1 LQKASVALSGQ
12 EPGLSAAA
20 IAHVRESDGCVQDL
34 CSHLQGT
41 ACRARQFAARFG
53 AGEWGRL
60 TGLWHDRGKLSPA
73 FRRHIISASGLDA
86 AATCETLPG
95 KVDHSS
101 AGAQHAVAVLPVI
114 GHLLAFVIA
123 GHHSGLLDAV
133 GTGAS
138 LKDRLD
144 KPLPPLPATDDDPP
158 VPPPDLPPFVKRHI
172 AARDGFGVAFFTRMI
187 FSCLCDADFLDT
199 EAFMR
204 PVDHAQR
211 AAPPADV
218 LRRMTAALDA
228 HTRTLRAAGGRIDH
242 IRAQVRRMCID
253 KSPAP
258 PGFFSLTVPTGGGKT
273 LSSLAFALRHAL
285 RHDLDRIVYV
295 VPFTTIIE
303 QNAARFREALAGI
316 GKSLLDRTLVEHH
329 SSFDPVKETPSA
341 RLACENWDAVLIVT
355 TSVQFYE
362 SLFASR
368 PSACRK
374 LHNLARAVI
383 ILDEAQAIPVDYL
396 HPCIRALRELVAGY
410 GATVVFCTATQPAIH
425 SRDEFPIGIAKEEIT
440 EIVAD
445 RAALYRRLRR
455 VETSLLGTQD
465 DAELAAHMRSE
476 KQALCIVKTTGHA
489 ARLFQELG
497 PDDSCFHLSARMCP
511 AHRCK
516 TLRDVTARLHDGL
529 PCRVVST
536 TLVEAGVDIDFPVV
550 FRAVAGIDAIVQAA
564 GRCNRAGRLARG
576 RLHIFEPGR
585 EEDRRFLAE
594 ESDCGR
600 QILALYPRDPLALE
614 AIDHY
619 FRLHFWERRPRWDRH
634 AILDSFRLDQNPAL
648 PFLFDFAS
656 VAARFKLIPDD
667 TLPVVVPYGEEGE
680 RLCNE
685 LRRLPL
691 LTREHARRAQRF
703 TVGVRRKSWLE
714 VRGKL
719 TEPLFGDSLAL
730 LLSPQLNYS
739 DSWGLHLDWPAG
751 EAFLL

>member
-1 LQKASVALSGQ
+1 M
-12 EPGLSAAA
+12 AAVPV
-20 IAHVRESDGCVQDL
+20 AHVRDNDGRVHDL
-34 CSHLQGT
+34 RSHLRGT
-41 ACRARQFAARFG
+41 ARRACRFAARFG

-60 TGLWHDRGKLSPA
+60 AGLWHDRGKLSPA
-73 FRRHIISASGLDA
+73 FQQYIASVSGRDA

-101 AGAQHAVAVLPVI
+101 AGAQHAVAVLPVV

-133 GTGAS
+133 GVGAS

-144 KPLPPLPATDDDPP
+144 KPLPPLPAADDDPP
-158 VPPPDLPPFVKRHI
+158 APALDLPPFVKRHI
-172 AARDGFGVAFFTRMI
+172 RARDGFGVAFFTRMI

-204 PVDHAQR
+204 PGDHAER
-211 AAPPADV
+211 LVPPADV
-218 LRRMTAALDA
+218 LRRMAAALDDHA
-228 HTRTLRAAGGRIDH
+228 RNLPAVGSRIDRV
-242 IRAQVRRMCID
+242 RAQVRRMCID
-253 KSPAP
+253 KSAAP
-258 PGFFSLTVPTGGGKT
+258 RGFFSLTVPTGGGKT
-273 LSSLAFALRHAL
+273 LSSLAFAIRHAL
-285 RHDLDRIVYV
+285 RHDLERIVYV

-316 GKSLLDRTLVEHH
+316 GKPLLEQILVEHH
-329 SSFDPVKETPSA
+329 SSFDPAKETPAA
-341 RLACENWDAVLIVT
+341 RLACENWDAGLVVT

-362 SLFASR
+362 SLFAAR
-368 PSACRK
+368 PSVCRK

-396 HPCIRALRELVAGY
+396 HPCLRALRELVANY
-410 GATVVFCTATQPAIH
+410 GATVVFCTATQPAIYG
-425 SRDEFPIGIAKEEIT
+425 RDEFPIGIDKKDVT
-440 EIVAD
+440 EIVTD

-455 VETSLLGTQD
+455 VEISLLGPQG
-465 DAELAAHMRSE
+465 DATLAARMRDE

-489 ARLFQELG
+489 VRLFQALE
-497 PDDSCFHLSARMCP
+497 PDGSCFHLSARMCP
-511 AHRCK
+511 AHRCA
-516 TLRDVTARLHDGL
+516 TLQEIAARLNDGL
-529 PCRVVST
+529 PCRAIST

-550 FRAVAGIDAIVQAA
+550 FRAVAGIDAIAQAA

-576 RLHIFEPGR
+576 RVHVFEPER

-600 QILALYPRDPLALE
+600 QILALYPGDPLALE

-648 PFLFDFAS
+648 PFLFDFAA

-667 TLPVVVPYGEEGE
+667 TLPVIIPYGEEGE
-680 RLCNE
+680 RLCDE

-703 TVGVRRKSWLE
+703 TVGVRRKPWLE
-714 VRGKL
+714 IRGKL

-730 LLSPQLNYS
+730 LISPRLNYS
-739 DSWGLHLDWPAG
+739 ESCGLRLDCPAG
-751 EAFLL
+751 EGFLL